1 MAWSIRTIS
10 IYLRVRRNLQ
20 NSNGN
25 SPEKQR
31 GVTVGKKSGFKWH
44 GSMNMLP
51 TNDKICCIHYLRN
64 SFARTISFAW
74 KIWLPKTL
82 CETISWLAPLPMY
95 RGGEFRRQLLYK
107 AEWYGKKVVTIDRFF
122 PSSQL
127 CSACGTQWPGT
138 KDLKV
143 RQWTCPE
150 CGTEHNRDTN
160 AAINILHEGL
170 RLLA

>member
-51 TNDKICCIHYLRN
+51 TNDKICCINYLRN

-95 RGGEFRRQLLYK
+95 RGG
-107 AEWYGKKVVTIDRFF
+107 GV
-122 PSSQL
+122 SQTTSL
-127 CSACGTQWPGT
+127 QGRMVWEEGRNNRPVLPVKSALFCLWNTVAGNKRPQSTAM
-138 KDLKV
+138 DLS
-143 RQWTCPE
+143 RMW
-150 CGTEHNRDTN
+150 H
-160 AAINILHEGL
+160 
-170 RLLA
+170 